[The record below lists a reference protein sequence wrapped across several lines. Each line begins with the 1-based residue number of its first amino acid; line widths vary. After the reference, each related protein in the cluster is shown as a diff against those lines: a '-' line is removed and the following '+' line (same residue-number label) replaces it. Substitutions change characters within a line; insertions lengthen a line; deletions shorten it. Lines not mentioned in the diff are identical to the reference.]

1 MLLKTAICQIAT
13 LLFSRFVESNRP
25 YRPYR
30 QTASHTVSPS
40 LHQMHVPVCVC
51 AAANDTLR
59 CQASVGC
66 QKTFLFYF
74 LFLSS
79 VTVDLVSV
87 HVCLAVF

>member
-1 MLLKTAICQIAT
+1 MPNSHLALLQICRVKQT
-13 LLFSRFVESNRP
+13 L
-25 YRPYR
+25 
-30 QTASHTVSPS
+30 QTLQTDRKPHCVP